1 MGIVQC
7 DGVVIVVVSEHGGG
21 LVRESSLGLCEST
34 KGLVC
39 NVAGSDGEFVVVTG
53 RGEVVDGAVVV
64 MAMKFQVQAAQAS
77 SPRLFELRCRAP
89 LTAAGRSVDSAG
101 ELTHTACLLQ
111 RSIKAHRKC
120 RGLGGPCF
128 NTTERLKSS
137 SLAWRLDLMPN

>member
-53 RGEVVDGAVVV
+53 RGEARPSESSTLPVSLDG
-64 MAMKFQVQAAQAS
+64 
-77 SPRLFELRCRAP
+77 
-89 LTAAGRSVDSAG
+89 
-101 ELTHTACLLQ
+101 
-111 RSIKAHRKC
+111 
-120 RGLGGPCF
+120 
-128 NTTERLKSS
+128 
-137 SLAWRLDLMPN
+137 SL